1 MKKITNPFRRLSPF
15 EWGLWLTSLTVV
27 TLSFLLSPERD
38 LLSLFT
44 SLIGVTALIFVSKG
58 MVFGQVLCVIF
69 AIAYGIVSYYFSYYG
84 EMITYLGM
92 SAPAAVASIISWL
105 KNPYGDG
112 KEVAVA
118 RLTKRNVALT
128 ATGTVLASVLFYF
141 ILGALDTANLIAS
154 TISVTTS
161 FIASYLTFLRSPFYA
176 LGYAANDI
184 VLIVLWVMAA
194 LSDSSYI
201 PMVICFVMF
210 FANDMYGFFNW
221 RRIQSRQFSASQG
234 K

>member
-161 FIASYLTFLRSPFYA
+161 FLAAALTFLRSPYYA
-176 LGYAANDI
+176 LAYAANDV
-184 VLIVLWVMAA
+184 VLIVLWIMA
-194 LSDSSYI
+194 SVVNVGYV
-201 PMVICFVMF
+201 PMIFCFVMF
-210 FANDMYGFFNW
+210 LANDLYGYFNW
-221 RRIQSRQFSASQG
+221 CRMRRRQNTE
-234 K
+234 KL